1 MVTLIYVP
9 APYRCANCD
18 AKYNFF
24 RLYCKQCGCILPAA
38 LTHQGEVTQL
48 LSDNQAQPVD
58 IQWGRRYFHRYARL
72 FLADE
77 ASGEILPIALDR
89 LPVLIGRTSA
99 DILPALAFRG
109 LYAAANGISRTHARL
124 DVSETALHLTDLG
137 STNGT
142 FLDGQQLT
150 PNVPY
155 LLHNRAALQLGKL
168 LLRVQFR

>member
-1 MVTLIYVP
+1 MMLVS
-9 APYRCANCD
+9 APYCCAHCG

-24 RLYCKQCGCILPAA
+24 RLYCKACGCVLPAA

-58 IQWGRRYFHRYARL
+58 VQWGRSYFHRYARL
-72 FLADE
+72 MFVDE
-77 ASGEILPIALDR
+77 RSGEVLPIPLDT
-89 LPVLIGRTSA
+89 PSVLIGRTSA
-99 DILPALAFRG
+99 DIVPAVAFPG

-124 DVSETALHLTDLG
+124 DVSDTALFLTDLD

-142 FLDGQQLT
+142 FLDGQPLT
-150 PNVPY
+150 PQLPY
-155 LLHNRAALQLGKL
+155 ALHNRAALQLGKV